1 MKEPNW
7 NNTNRENGRICLSNA
22 QETYRIDMKTA
33 LAWTDMAIS
42 YFDGEKKSL
51 CDLAQC
57 YYIKAFLTGTDN
69 QECSRQY
76 FAKSIKTHI
85 EGSKRELYRAHA
97 FYKFV
102 GVTMEIIDSIL
113 NRIMLKHPFDF
124 NDPMDCPIAAS
135 SQNGMLDISLFNGLR
150 VGCFGIVE
158 NNEDKYYTNA
168 PKWSY
173 YGDFHRGVCI
183 EYDFSKLDFSN
194 SFALMDEVKY
204 RKEYTTERG
213 IVGSGLL
220 TKSCDY
226 AHENEWRIIWFD
238 ESLTTHK
245 AVFIDIPPSMIT
257 KIYLGCKCPVDIKT
271 HILEFKSVNP
281 HIHVYDVHPS
291 DDNFYQLCATELA
304 AD

>member
-85 EGSKRELYRAHA
+85 KGSKRDLYRTHT

-102 GVTMEIIDSIL
+102 GVTMDSIDSI
-113 NRIMLKHPFDF
+113 
-124 NDPMDCPIAAS
+124 
-135 SQNGMLDISLFNGLR
+135 
-150 VGCFGIVE
+150 
-158 NNEDKYYTNA
+158 
-168 PKWSY
+168 
-173 YGDFHRGVCI
+173 
-183 EYDFSKLDFSN
+183 
-194 SFALMDEVKY
+194 
-204 RKEYTTERG
+204 
-213 IVGSGLL
+213 
-220 TKSCDY
+220 
-226 AHENEWRIIWFD
+226 
-238 ESLTTHK
+238 
-245 AVFIDIPPSMIT
+245 
-257 KIYLGCKCPVDIKT
+257 
-271 HILEFKSVNP
+271 
-281 HIHVYDVHPS
+281 
-291 DDNFYQLCATELA
+291 
-304 AD
+304 